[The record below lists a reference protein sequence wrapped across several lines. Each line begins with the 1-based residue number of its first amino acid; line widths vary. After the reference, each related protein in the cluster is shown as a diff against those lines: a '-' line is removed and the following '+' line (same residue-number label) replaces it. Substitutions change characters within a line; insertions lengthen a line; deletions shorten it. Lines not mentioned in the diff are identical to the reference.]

1 MFRAFPSR
9 RPHQATA
16 MFVVCVVSAWLV
28 PPPKFTVP
36 RAASSRHVVTVGMV
50 QLSEPLPETPR
61 LSSHAR
67 RRGARPPPSA
77 QPQSQPRPQSLLDQA
92 RDAAVRGNTS
102 GALELARLALDEPPA
117 HRHDHLVRGCNKLLA
132 LLGDRGK
139 LRAME
144 QLYGA
149 MRRAPLQPTQVTFG
163 TLISRCGSAKPPDAR

>member
-1 MFRAFPSR
+1 M
-9 RPHQATA
+9 
-16 MFVVCVVSAWLV
+16 MLVVCFASAWLV
-28 PPPKFTVP
+28 PPPKFMAGRP
-36 RAASSRHVVTVGMV
+36 RTASRHVATVGMV
-50 QLSEPLPETPR
+50 QLSEPLREQPETPLR

-67 RRGARPPPSA
+67 RRGARLPPGA

-102 GALELARLALDEPPA
+102 GAVGLALLALDDPPA
-117 HRHDHLVRGCNKLLA
+117 HRHEHLVRGCNKLLA

>member
-1 MFRAFPSR
+1 M
-9 RPHQATA
+9 
-16 MFVVCVVSAWLV
+16 MLVLVSLAGAWLV
-28 PPPKFTVP
+28 PPPKLMVGRP
-36 RAASSRHVVTVGMV
+36 RAASRHVAAVGMV
-50 QLSEPLPETPR
+50 QLREPLREQPETPR
-61 LSSHAR
+61 LSSRAR
-67 RRGARPPPSA
+67 RRGAYPAPSA

-102 GALELARLALDEPPA
+102 GALDLALLALDDPPA
-117 HRHDHLVRGCNKLLA
+117 HRHEHLVRGCNKLLA

-149 MRRAPLQPTQVTFG
+149 MRRASLQPTQVTFG